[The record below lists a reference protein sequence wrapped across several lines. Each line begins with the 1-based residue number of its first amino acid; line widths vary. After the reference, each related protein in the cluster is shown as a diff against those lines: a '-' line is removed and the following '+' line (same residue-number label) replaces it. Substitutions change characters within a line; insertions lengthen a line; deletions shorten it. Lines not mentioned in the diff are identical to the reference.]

1 MIAKL
6 LLNTQTM
13 CTMFIEVLMNIL
25 KIENKILI
33 VFDDIIINMLSN
45 KYIKPVVTEL
55 FISSRKT
62 NNFLR

>member
-1 MIAKL
+1 
-6 LLNTQTM
+6 M